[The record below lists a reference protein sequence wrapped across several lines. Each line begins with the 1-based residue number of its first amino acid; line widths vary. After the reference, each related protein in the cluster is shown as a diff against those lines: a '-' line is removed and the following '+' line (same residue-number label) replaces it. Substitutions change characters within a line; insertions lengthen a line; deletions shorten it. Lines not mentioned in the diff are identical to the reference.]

1 MILLRFVEFPD
12 SVAAM
17 RAEASLLFRMDCI
30 AKNKLVVL
38 AVACLRHR
46 TEELRSGKRVAD
58 GVGIEVN
65 MQL

>member
-1 MILLRFVEFPD
+1 
-12 SVAAM
+12 M
-17 RAEASLLFRMDCI
+17 RAEVTFALSMDCI

-65 MQL
+65 MSL